1 MSHVFLNPPACSL
14 AVSGE
19 MEFIFPS
26 YHTWLTTRATT
37 SLSPVS
43 FLLLLLHLDLKHRL
57 PPYGVFLI
65 TVCRRGRGP
74 LLQTADPADAQSTSL
89 AEEQIVAPRSHR
101 FHVILLG
108 FSFPSTSRL
117 NAQRMP

>member
-1 MSHVFLNPPACSL
+1 MSHIFLNPPVCSL

-43 FLLLLLHLDLKHRL
+43 FLLLLLHLDRKHRL
-57 PPYGVFLI
+57 PPYGIFLI

-74 LLQTADPADAQSTSL
+74 LLQTADPADTQSTSL
-89 AEEQIVAPRSHR
+89 AEELIVALRSHS

-108 FSFPSTSRL
+108 FSFPFTSRL
-117 NAQRMP
+117 NAQIMP